1 MKIKNGLEK
10 IAGIERGSI
19 LSQFKDL
26 LFKLAELDVEIVDLE
41 GLFVL
46 LPCKIKGQKTDT
58 CVYYI
63 KSDCK
68 ALISEILDE
77 VRVTRASRAFVCP
90 AGMKKIIA
98 PLGLNGT
105 ILGVLFAGE
114 NGSFSFNGDS
124 LDNISKLLHSIANY
138 IVKNEISFFNY
149 LKPGTKTYKEL
160 LLEKTKRYI
169 EENCHNPELSLHDVA
184 KDNNVGY
191 YYLSHLFRKE
201 LDTTFVNYRNSVRME
216 MAAVLLRDPGLTID
230 QISYKCGFEDS
241 SYFSK
246 VFKMLHRCTPFDFRK
261 KAVKNNNK
269 KKIAPL
275 SSRLMHN

>member
-10 IAGIERGSI
+10 VACIERSSV

-26 LFKLAELDVEIVDLE
+26 LFKLTELDVEIADLE

-46 LPCKIKGQKTDT
+46 LPCKIKGQKTDI
-58 CVYYI
+58 CIYYI

-77 VRVTRASRAFVCP
+77 IRVKRVSRTFVCP
-90 AGMKKIIA
+90 AGLKKIIV
-98 PLGLNGT
+98 PLGLNGS
-105 ILGVLFAGE
+105 IMGVLFAGE
-114 NGSFSFNGDS
+114 NGSFSFNGSS
-124 LDNISKLLHSIANY
+124 LDNISKLLQSIANY

-160 LLEKTKRYI
+160 LLEKIKRYI
-169 EENCHNPELSLHDVA
+169 KENCHNPELSLDDAA
-184 KDNNVGY
+184 KNNNVSY
-191 YYLSHLFRKE
+191 HYLSHLFRKE

-216 MAAVLLRDPGLTID
+216 MAAGLLKDPGLTID

-241 SYFSK
+241 SYFCK
-246 VFKMLHRCTPFDFRK
+246 VFKMLNRCTPFDFRK
-261 KAVKNNNK
+261 KAFKNNNNK
-269 KKIAPL
+269 K
-275 SSRLMHN
+275 N